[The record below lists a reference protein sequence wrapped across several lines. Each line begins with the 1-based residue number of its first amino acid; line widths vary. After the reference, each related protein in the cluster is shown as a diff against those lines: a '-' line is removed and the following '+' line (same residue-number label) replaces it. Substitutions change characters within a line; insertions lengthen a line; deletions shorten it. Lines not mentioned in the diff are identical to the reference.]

1 MNTSFNLPDFY
12 SHYYELT
19 HSVKTYD
26 VYTLVN
32 QSPQSINLL
41 TEELRIEDY
50 RGFSNAKGFNKYLR
64 LRTTTNWATCEEVTG
79 LRPTKNN
86 NVFYGDRVYKGKKNL
101 LVFVYN
107 DNQLRIDVY
116 RSYYPCNTTL
126 LQRII
131 EQY

>member
-1 MNTSFNLPDFY
+1 MKRSFKLPDFY

-26 VYTLVN
+26 VYTIVN

-50 RGFSNAKGFNKYLR
+50 RGFSDATGFNKYLC
-64 LRTTTNWATCEEVTG
+64 LRTTTNWRTCEKVTG
-79 LRPTKNN
+79 LRFTKKD

-101 LVFVYN
+101 LVFVYS
-107 DNQLRIDVY
+107 DSQLRIDVY
-116 RSYYPCNTTL
+116 RSYYPYNSTM